1 VATKYFCTALGLWKP
16 SKARQILLGDLEAGI
31 LPVDAEELS
40 AEEAWEIM
48 YSNMAEFVEVVFSQ
62 FKERL
67 RDHRKQ
73 VGKQTARSALES
85 EALAHDRL
93 LFPRQ
98 MENCRGEPLFDLSAA
113 KLLLRAD
120 VQDGKH
126 LTMKPLQLQTTRDEY
141 KPYSHKVFKHQIYQ
155 EVRRV
160 KFINYLQQRRAAGL
174 R

>member
-1 VATKYFCTALGLWKP
+1 VRA
-16 SKARQILLGDLEAGI
+16 ARYVIIVCLLLA
-31 LPVDAEELS
+31 DADELS

-48 YSNMAEFVEVVFSQ
+48 YSNMAEFVNVVFSQ
-62 FKERL
+62 VKERL

-73 VGKQTARSALES
+73 VGEQTARSAPEL

-98 MENCRGEPLFDLSAA
+98 MENCRGEPVFDLSTA
-113 KLLLRAD
+113 KLFLRAD
-120 VQDGKH
+120 VGDGKH
-126 LTMKPLQLQTTRDEY
+126 LTMKPLQLQMTRDEY
-141 KPYSHKVFKHQIYQ
+141 KPYTHTVFKHRIYQ

-160 KFINYLQQRRAAGL
+160 KFINYLQERRDRGL